1 MAEVIEAAEAA
12 EVEVEADPTVEVAHF
27 QEVEAAAAA
36 AVVVEEV
43 VVRSKVVV
51 EVHTK
56 AVAVAAVPVP
66 RASLYTRKC
75 PYSL

>member
-27 QEVEAAAAA
+27 QEVEAAAV
-36 AVVVEEV
+36 VVVEEV

-66 RASLYTRKC
+66 RVSLYTRKC